1 MFLSYVWGPT
11 AAGLRRLTDVSS
23 VGGNFFAYVMFPV
36 QFGDRYLAVG
46 HDPLTGAT
54 LVDVYRHDRE
64 RNRLV
69 VELFHGRPLPGAP
82 PLTVKPAGG
91 SGGVR
96 LGVEGAGI
104 VGYLSGGDDPR
115 SIVVTPDRIQI
126 VRGDDVTFEML
137 GSSIMGSP
145 IGIVLSEE
153 GVSIGAPLPADFPP
167 RRSFIGADVDL
178 RDFIRGGPPVI
189 AGIEFVE
196 CRVIGPAVVAAMGPV
211 NMTECIFP
219 ADATFVWEL
228 PAEHGIIHGL
238 IGIAECE
245 FLRCRFDHIGIAVQ
259 RGRVEEFLANIRHA

>member
-1 MFLSYVWGPT
+1 M
-11 AAGLRRLTDVSS
+11 SS
-23 VGGNFFAYVMFPV
+23 IGGNFFESVMFPV
-36 QFGDRYLAVG
+36 QFGDRYLAVAN
-46 HDPLTGAT
+46 DPLTGAT

-82 PLTVKPAGG
+82 PLTVNPVGG

-96 LGVEGAGI
+96 LGLEGAGI

-145 IGIVLSEE
+145 IGIVLSED
-153 GVSIGAPLPADFPP
+153 GIGIGAPLPADFPP
-167 RRSFIGADVDL
+167 RRAFIGAEVDL
-178 RDFIRGGPPVI
+178 RDLIRGGPPVI
-189 AGIEFVE
+189 ARTEFVD
-196 CRVIGPAVVAAMGPV
+196 CLIMGPAVVAAMGPV

-228 PAEHGIIHGL
+228 PAEQGIIHGL

-259 RGRVEEFLANIRHA
+259 RGSAEEFLANIQHA

>member
-1 MFLSYVWGPT
+1 MSTT
-11 AAGLRRLTDVSS
+11 AAVLRRLTDVSS
-23 VGGNFFAYVMFPV
+23 IGSNFFDVMFPV
-36 QFGDRYLAVG
+36 QFGDRYLAVT

-64 RNRLV
+64 SNRLV

-115 SIVVTPDRIQI
+115 SIVVTPERIQI
-126 VRGDDVTFEML
+126 LRGQDVTFEML

-145 IGIVLSEE
+145 IGIVLSED
-153 GVSIGAPLPADFPP
+153 GINIGAPLPADFPS
-167 RRSFIGADVDL
+167 RRSFIGADVDI
-178 RDFIRGGPPVI
+178 RDVIRGGPPVI
-189 AGIEFVE
+189 AQTEFVD
-196 CRVIGPAVVAAMGPV
+196 CLVIGPAVVAAMGPV
-211 NMTECIFP
+211 NMTECVFP

-228 PAEHGIIHGL
+228 PAEDGIVHGV
-238 IGIAECE
+238 IGVAECE
-245 FLRCRFDHIGIAVQ
+245 FLRCRFDHVGIAVQ
-259 RGRVEEFLANIRHA
+259 RGRVEDFLANIRHA